1 VAERRRLL
9 GWPVPSTEEHVVAQI
24 STADFKNGITLEID
38 NQLLK
43 IVEFQ
48 HVNPGKGA
56 AFVRTKLKNARSG
69 AVLEKTFRAG
79 ERLQNAVI
87 DTRGMQVLYRD
98 GDDFVFMDTSSYDQI
113 PIPIATIGEQADF
126 LIPNLEVDVSF
137 HDDTV
142 IGISLPASVSYQV
155 VDTEPG
161 IQGDRVSGAT
171 KPATL
176 ETGKVVRVPLFVEQG
191 DQIVVDTRSGD
202 YLSRG

>member
-1 VAERRRLL
+1 
-9 GWPVPSTEEHVVAQI
+9 VAQI
-24 STADFKNGITLEID
+24 STADFKNGMTLEID

-69 AVLEKTFRAG
+69 AVLERTFRAG
-79 ERLQNAVI
+79 ERVENAVI
-87 DTRGMQVLYRD
+87 DNRGMQVLYRD
-98 GDDFVFMDTSSYDQI
+98 GDDFVFMDTSSYDQVSI
-113 PIPIATIGEQADF
+113 PITTVGEQADF

-137 HDDTV
+137 HDDAV
-142 IGISLPASVSYQV
+142 IGISLPASVSYNV